1 MSQVVTMLV
10 SVAGA
15 LAVTAVLFIGADRTV
30 NSVLSRWPAFMA
42 GMGAVPGLILG
53 AALQHNGW
61 IPRGPA
67 LGGPFAEGWLVIV
80 IGGLAGAALGAVL
93 GGAMWRGLI
102 PSLERRIHLEARLRP
117 WVFVGPALLF
127 VTGGLIIPGFRTMW
141 LSLKNGPRGQEAG
154 FTIEHYREI
163 FTDRDFFS
171 IARWSSVFTSRLF
184 IVGLAAAAI
193 AAVAAWASAS
203 RIVGG
208 PLRANLARRTMRL
221 IGVVAGLLVIAALAG
236 FVESLLRD
244 PNRSEIVDV
253 LTVLVSSRVTLL
265 VVAAVVVAILVAW
278 FLARTRSGSVEMD
291 WGSPASSML
300 IALAVGMVIFGFL
313 STLQGA
319 VWNNIW
325 WVFTVAGLSTGLGL
339 LLAIL
344 AERARGE
351 RLAKTLVFMPMAISM
366 VGAAVIWDF
375 MYEVQPTGNQ
385 TGLMNAILQGLGFRP
400 RGFFINSSMIP
411 WNNFWIMFIMVW
423 IQTGFAMVI
432 LSAAIR
438 AVPEDL
444 TEAARVDGANEVQVF
459 WRVVIP
465 QIRPTII
472 VVVTTLMVIV
482 TKVFD
487 LVKATTNGANQTNVL
502 ANEMFDQL
510 RDRNFTS
517 SSAFAV
523 VLLALVLPVMIY
535 NIRRLQSELR

>member
-1 MSQVVTMLV
+1 MGQIVTMLI

-15 LAVTAVLFIGADRTV
+15 LAVTAVLFIGADRAV
-30 NSVLSRWPAFMA
+30 DSALNRWAAFTA
-42 GMGAVPGLILG
+42 SIGAVLGLIIG
-53 AALQHNGW
+53 AVLQHNGW
-61 IPRGPA
+61 VPQGPA
-67 LGGPFAEGWLVIV
+67 IGGPFAEGWLAIV
-80 IGGLAGAALGAVL
+80 IS
-93 GGAMWRGLI
+93 GLI
-102 PSLERRIHLEARLRP
+102 GAGLGIAAGQGLVPSLERRIRVEARLRP

-127 VTGGLIIPGFRTMW
+127 VTGGLVIPGFRTMW
-141 LSLKNGPRGQEAG
+141 LSFKNGARGREPG
-154 FTIEHYREI
+154 FTIQHYEEI
-163 FTDRDFFS
+163 FTNRTFFS
-171 IARWSSVFTSRLF
+171 FHGWTSIFTSRLF
-184 IVGLAAAAI
+184 IVALAAAAVAI
-193 AAVAAWASAS
+193 VAAWASAS

-208 PLRANLARRTMRL
+208 PLRAKLARRTMKVL
-221 IGVVAGLLVIAALAG
+221 GAGAAVVGIATLVG
-236 FVESLLRD
+236 FVESLVRE
-244 PNRSEIVDV
+244 PNRSSIVDV
-253 LTVLVSSRVTLL
+253 LTVVVSSRITL
-265 VVAAVVVAILVAW
+265 VIVAAVAALLLVAW
-278 FLARTRSGSVEMD
+278 FLARLRSGDLEMD
-291 WGSPASSML
+291 WGSPTSSTLL
-300 IALAVGMVIFGFL
+300 ILAIGLGVFGAL
-313 STLQGA
+313 STLQGV

-325 WVFTVAGLSTGLGL
+325 WVVTVAGLSTVLGL

-351 RLAKTLVFMPMAISM
+351 RVAKTLIFMPMAISM

-375 MYEVQPTGNQ
+375 VYEVQPTGNQ
-385 TGLMNAILQGLGFRP
+385 TGLLNAILQGIGFEP

-423 IQTGFAMVI
+423 IQTGFAMVV

-438 AVPEDL
+438 AVPEEF
-444 TEAARVDGANEVQVF
+444 TEAARVDGANEIQVF
-459 WRVVIP
+459 WRVIVP

-487 LVKATTNGANQTNVL
+487 LVKATTNGANRTNVL

>member
-1 MSQVVTMLV
+1 MGQIVTMLI
-10 SVAGA
+10 SVIGA
-15 LAVTAVLFIGADRTV
+15 IAVTAVLFIGADRTV
-30 NSVLSRWPAFMA
+30 DSALNRWPAFMGSIGA
-42 GMGAVPGLILG
+42 LLGLVVGAV
-53 AALQHNGW
+53 LQHNGW
-61 IPRGPA
+61 IPQGPA
-67 LGGPFAEGWLVIV
+67 IGGPFSEGWLVIV
-80 IGGLAGAALGAVL
+80 LGGIIGAVF
-93 GGAMWRGLI
+93 GMAAGRGLV
-102 PSLERRIHLEARLRP
+102 PALDRRVRLEVRLRP
-117 WVFVGPALLF
+117 WVFVGPAVLF
-127 VTGGLIIPGFRTMW
+127 VTGGLIIPGLRTLW
-141 LSLKNGPRGQEAG
+141 LSLKNGSRGHEAG
-154 FTIEHYREI
+154 FTLRHYEEI
-163 FTDRDFFS
+163 FTDRNFFTFHG
-171 IARWSSVFTSRLF
+171 WSSIFTSRLF
-184 IVGLAAAAI
+184 IVGLAAAAVAGI
-193 AAVAAWASAS
+193 AAWASAS

-208 PLRANLARRTMRL
+208 PLRVKLARKTM
-221 IGVVAGLLVIAALAG
+221 LVLGIAAALLGLAALLG
-236 FVESLLRD
+236 FVESLVRE

-253 LTVLVSSRVTLL
+253 LTVLVSSRITL
-265 VVAAVVVAILVAW
+265 VIVAALVAALLGAW
-278 FLARTRSGSVEMD
+278 FLARVRSGDLEMD
-291 WGSPASSML
+291 WGSPTSSMML
-300 IALAVGMVIFGFL
+300 ALAIGMGIFGAL
-313 STLQGA
+313 STLQGV

-325 WVFTVAGLSTGLGL
+325 WVVTVAGLSTVLGL

-344 AERARGE
+344 AERAQGE
-351 RLAKTLVFMPMAISM
+351 KVAKTLIFMPMAISM

-375 MYEVQPTGNQ
+375 IYEVQPTGNQ
-385 TGLMNAILQGLGFRP
+385 TGLFNAILQGLGFKS

-438 AVPEDL
+438 AVPEEL
-444 TEAARVDGANEVQVF
+444 TEAARVDGANEIQVF

-487 LVKATTNGANQTNVL
+487 LVKATTNGANRTNVL

-535 NIRRLQSELR
+535 NIRRLQSELK

>member
-1 MSQVVTMLV
+1 MGQIVTMLI

-30 NSVLSRWPAFMA
+30 DSALNRWSAFTA
-42 GMGAVPGLILG
+42 SIGAVLGLIIG
-53 AALQHNGW
+53 AVLQHNGW
-61 IPRGPA
+61 VPQGPA
-67 LGGPFAEGWLVIV
+67 IGGPFSEGWLAIV
-80 IGGLAGAALGAVL
+80 ISGLIVGGLGLVAG
-93 GGAMWRGLI
+93 RGLV
-102 PSLERRIHLEARLRP
+102 PTLERRIRLEGGLRP

-127 VTGGLIIPGFRTMW
+127 VVGGLVIPGFRTMW
-141 LSLKNGPRGQEAG
+141 LSFKNGPRGRESG
-154 FTIEHYREI
+154 FTIQHYEEI
-163 FTDRDFFS
+163 FTDRTFFS
-171 IARWSSVFTSRLF
+171 VEGWTSIFTSRLF
-184 IVGLAAAAI
+184 IVGLAAAAV
-193 AAVAAWASAS
+193 AVIAAWASAS

-208 PLRANLARRTMRL
+208 PQRVRVARGAMRVLGGVAVL
-221 IGVVAGLLVIAALAG
+221 IGIAALAG
-236 FVESLLRD
+236 FVESLVRE
-244 PNRSEIVDV
+244 PNRSLIVDV
-253 LTVLVSSRVTLL
+253 LTVVVSSRISLVIVAAVAAVL
-265 VVAAVVVAILVAW
+265 VVAWL
-278 FLARTRSGSVEMD
+278 LARLRRGDLEMD
-291 WGSPASSML
+291 WGSPTSSMML
-300 IALAVGMVIFGFL
+300 VLAIGLGIFGAL
-313 STLQGA
+313 STLQGV

-325 WVFTVAGLSTGLGL
+325 WVVTVAGLSTVLGL

-351 RLAKTLVFMPMAISM
+351 RVAKTLIFMPMAISM

-375 MYEVQPTGNQ
+375 IYEVQPTGNQ
-385 TGLMNAILQGLGFRP
+385 TGLLNAILQGIGFQP

-423 IQTGFAMVI
+423 IQTGFAMVV

-438 AVPEDL
+438 AVPEEL
-444 TEAARVDGANEVQVF
+444 TEAARVDGANEIQVF
-459 WRVVIP
+459 WRVVVP

-487 LVKATTNGANQTNVL
+487 LVKATTNGANRTNVL

>member
-1 MSQVVTMLV
+1 MGQVVTMLV

-30 NSVLSRWPAFMA
+30 DSALDRWPAFMA
-42 GMGAVPGLILG
+42 SIGGVLGLIVGAV
-53 AALQHNGW
+53 LQHNGW
-61 IPRGPA
+61 VPQGPA
-67 LGGPFAEGWLVIV
+67 IAGPFSEGWLTIV
-80 IGGLAGAALGAVL
+80 IGGLIGAALGIAA
-93 GGAMWRGLI
+93 GRGLI
-102 PSLERRIHLEARLRP
+102 PELERRIRLEARLRP

-127 VTGGLIIPGFRTMW
+127 VIGGLVIPGFRTMW
-141 LSLKNGPRGQEAG
+141 LSFKNGSRGREPG
-154 FTIEHYREI
+154 FTIQHYEEI
-163 FTDRDFFS
+163 FTNRTYFS
-171 IARWSSVFTSRLF
+171 IDGWISIFTSRLF
-184 IVGLAAAAI
+184 IIALAAAAV
-193 AAVAAWASAS
+193 AVVAAWASAS

-208 PLRANLARRTMRL
+208 PLRVKLARHTMKVL
-221 IGVVAGLLVIAALAG
+221 GIMAAAIGIAALAG
-236 FVESLLRD
+236 FVESLVRE

-253 LTVLVSSRVTLL
+253 LTIVVSSRITLI
-265 VVAAVVVAILVAW
+265 VVAAVAAILVVAW
-278 FLARTRSGSVEMD
+278 ILARLRRGDLEMD
-291 WGSPASSML
+291 WGSPTSSML
-300 IALAVGMVIFGFL
+300 LVLAIGFGIFGAL
-313 STLQGA
+313 STLQGV

-325 WVFTVAGLSTGLGL
+325 WVVTVAGLSTVLGL

-351 RLAKTLVFMPMAISM
+351 RVAKTLIFMPMAISM

-375 MYEVQPTGNQ
+375 IYEVQPTGNQ
-385 TGLMNAILQGLGFRP
+385 TGLFNAILQGIGFQP

-423 IQTGFAMVI
+423 IQTGFAMVV

-438 AVPEDL
+438 AVPEEL
-444 TEAARVDGANEVQVF
+444 TEAARVDGANEIQVF
-459 WRVVIP
+459 WRVIVP

-487 LVKATTNGANQTNVL
+487 LVKATTNGANRTNVL

-535 NIRRLQSELR
+535 NIRRLQSELK

>member
-1 MSQVVTMLV
+1 MGQIVTMLI

-30 NSVLSRWPAFMA
+30 DAALTRWPAFMA
-42 GMGAVPGLILG
+42 GIGAVFGLIAG
-53 AALQHNGW
+53 AILQHNGW
-61 IPRGPA
+61 IAQGPA
-67 LGGPFAEGWLVIV
+67 IGGPFKEGWLVIV
-80 IGGLAGAALGAVL
+80 LGGIVVAVL
-93 GGAMWRGLI
+93 AMAAGRGLI
-102 PSLERRIHLEARLRP
+102 PGLDRRIRLEAGLRP

-127 VTGGLIIPGFRTMW
+127 VTGGLVIPGFRTLF
-141 LSLKNGPRGQEAG
+141 LSFKNGTRGQETG
-154 FTIEHYREI
+154 FTFQYYEEI
-163 FTDRDFFS
+163 FTDRNFFS
-171 IARWSSVFTSRLF
+171 VHGWSSIFTSRLF
-184 IVGLAAAAI
+184 IVALAAAAVAGI
-193 AAVAAWASAS
+193 AAWASAS

-208 PLRANLARRTMRL
+208 PLRVRLARRTMRVL
-221 IGVVAGLLVIAALAG
+221 GGAAALLGIAALLG
-236 FVESLLRD
+236 FVESLIRE
-244 PNRSEIVDV
+244 PNRSAVVDV
-253 LTVLVSSRVTLL
+253 LTVLVSSRVTL
-265 VVAAVVVAILVAW
+265 VIVAAVAAALLAAW
-278 FLARTRSGSVEMD
+278 FLARTRSGNVEMD

-300 IALAVGMVIFGFL
+300 LVLAIGTGIFAAL
-313 STLQGA
+313 STLQGV

-325 WVFTVAGLSTGLGL
+325 WVVTVAGLSTVLGL

-351 RLAKTLVFMPMAISM
+351 RVAKTLIFMPMAISM

-375 MYEVQPTGNQ
+375 IYEVQPTGNQ
-385 TGLMNAILQGLGFRP
+385 TGLLNAILQGLGFQP

-423 IQTGFAMVI
+423 IQTGFAMVV

-438 AVPEDL
+438 AVPEEL
-444 TEAARVDGANEVQVF
+444 TEAARVDGANEIQVF

-487 LVKATTNGANQTNVL
+487 LVKATTNGANRTNVL

-535 NIRRLQSELR
+535 NIRRLQSELK